1 MYVIIEVD
9 DHLGSNGATITE
21 LKFLDFNG
29 ISIPYTIPRVYD
41 SFTKGIPYYWNSTIW
56 DKSKLND
63 GNINYTSNT
72 TGGTSTAL
80 FLWGSSANSGYWARF
95 VVDLDGQKA
104 AKLQLWAGSPEGRIP
119 KNIKI
124 FIADSYTTANINN
137 RDNTGLKLVKQL
149 NFDTSNTSVAMYE
162 VSFAGKYLFQ
172 DGTEIK
178 TYASI
183 EYSMLFDGIDDGIIA
198 NTPLITSVSNTF
210 TYEFWAL
217 PQATHEIDSEST
229 SGISGTSGQKWA
241 IGAGHGGSNA
251 GAGVSV
257 GTNGISVYEHG
268 VSYLPALL
276 VYPTTI
282 NDWVHIA
289 VVYENKQPTLYI
301 NGVFA
306 KTGLTSTRSAVY
318 PSAEFGT
325 GAYGKFKGKLK
336 DIRIWNYART
346 QAEIQADMNKT
357 LTGTETGLIGYWKMN
372 EGQGTIIND
381 SSPSGNHATASGNPT
396 WVTEK
401 FGWITVGS
409 FPATRSMFDQHGMTD
424 LSIIDNN
431 AIQQLTSD
439 TPELLCWTD
448 EEGDSV
454 IRQVNITAVPLPQL
468 LLSVGDI
475 EVGELESVQ
484 LGTTLIS
491 AVDNCVGGTGI
502 ASRTAIGTPNSPFDD
517 NTSTQWDSGSYGGL
531 QNNDW
536 IGYDFGAG
544 NTKHVRKINITQQD
558 TAHAVTGVIVQ
569 KSDDG
574 TTWQDVYIASLI
586 QDGSK
591 QTINLPVSAP
601 ARYWRLKATSN
612 PGNVG
617 YGWAIKEIEMFDE
630 PSNADIKIIVSG
642 DSGANWKG
650 KNGITVDIS
659 DLTQVKANG
668 FTSDELNALTK
679 QELISLFPNGKA
691 RFAFYLEQEKSTDI
705 VQIDSLSINEK
716 IYTMTPSIESLK
728 VIYNLLEA
736 EKPKIYVSRDD
747 GVTWKEVQPDTLT
760 SLEELPEGNKLRV
773 KVVLS
778 NGQELHALSYS
789 WI

>member
-1 MYVIIEVD
+1 MKLIPILIDEMDINNFNGGSVSGGIWSGYQPGAGTNTYIYNSTWLYEQKKNYVIEV
-9 DHLGSNGATITE
+9 
-21 LKFLDFNG
+21 KFN
-29 ISIPYTIPRVYD
+29 
-41 SFTKGIPYYWNSTIW
+41 
-56 DKSKLND
+56 
-63 GNINYTSNT
+63 TSNT
-72 TGGTSTAL
+72 NYFSTLNLGIFIIHWHRDTADYV
-80 FLWGSSANSGYWARF
+80 G
-95 VVDLDGQKA
+95 VLDGGSYKTFTA
-104 AKLQLWAGSPEGRIP
+104 DTKGDKTYKLILKTDKSYEIYINDVLFQSGNVTNLPADGDKSISCSINYGYARIDYIRIYEI
-119 KNIKI
+119 KN
-124 FIADSYTTANINN
+124 D
-137 RDNTGLKLVKQL
+137 
-149 NFDTSNTSVAMYE
+149 
-162 VSFAGKYLFQ
+162 KYLFQ

-198 NTPLITSVSNTF
+198 NTPLITSASNTF

-454 IRQVNITAVPLPQL
+454 VRQTNITAVPLPQL
-468 LLSVGDI
+468 LLPVGDI
-475 EVGELESVQ
+475 EVGEIESVKIIAAA
-484 LGTTLIS
+484 IS
-491 AVDNCVGGTGI
+491 AYTDNIIPAMTNYTTPSGIVTASEEKQYYPAWRAFNRRSGDWETGNAISTKWI
-502 ASRTAIGTPNSPFDD
+502 A
-517 NTSTQWDSGSYGGL
+517 
-531 QNNDW
+531 
-536 IGYDFGAG
+536 YDFGIPKLIGKFTITPTYSTYAPNNLTFEG
-544 NTKHVRKINITQQD
+544 WDGSQWVALCQFTNITGWTNGVKKEFTFTPSEAYSKYRIRMDQ
-558 TAHAVTGVIVQ
+558 VGVI
-569 KSDDG
+569 
-574 TTWQDVYIASLI
+574 
-586 QDGSK
+586 
-591 QTINLPVSAP
+591 TID
-601 ARYWRLKATSN
+601 
-612 PGNVG
+612 
-617 YGWAIKEIEMFDE
+617 EIEMMEVISGNTDT
-630 PSNADIKIIVSG
+630 KILVSG

-650 KNGITVDIS
+650 KNGVVDIS

-668 FTSDELNALTK
+668 FTPDEFNALTK
-679 QELISLFPNGKA
+679 QELASLFPNGTA

-716 IYTMTPSIESLK
+716 VYTMTPSIESLK
-728 VIYNLLEA
+728 VIYSLLEA

-747 GVTWKEVQPDTLT
+747 GVTWKEVQSDTLT